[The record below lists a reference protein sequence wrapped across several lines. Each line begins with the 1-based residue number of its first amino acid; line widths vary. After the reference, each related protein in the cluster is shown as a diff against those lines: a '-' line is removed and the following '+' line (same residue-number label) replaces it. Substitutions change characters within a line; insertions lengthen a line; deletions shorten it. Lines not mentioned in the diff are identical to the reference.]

1 MFQNY
6 LDFKKFRKIAN
17 ENIKIHEICVLCIV
31 ITYVRLGP
39 GLATKCWNDCFI
51 YHAYVYFACRRLSL
65 RFKETTISSNC
76 HSRKSQYWA
85 RSQSYKYEIYIILF
99 HSSNILIP
107 LLSSPSIFH
116 PCIFI
121 PPLPIGLDVLAFIRY
136 IHIDRNIRNI
146 YISRLGF

>member
-99 HSSNILIP
+99 HSSNILI
-107 LLSSPSIFH
+107 LSWALSLSFILASLSPPS
-116 PCIFI
+116 
-121 PPLPIGLDVLAFIRY
+121 PPYRFRCFGVY
-136 IHIDRNIRNI
+136 
-146 YISRLGF
+146 